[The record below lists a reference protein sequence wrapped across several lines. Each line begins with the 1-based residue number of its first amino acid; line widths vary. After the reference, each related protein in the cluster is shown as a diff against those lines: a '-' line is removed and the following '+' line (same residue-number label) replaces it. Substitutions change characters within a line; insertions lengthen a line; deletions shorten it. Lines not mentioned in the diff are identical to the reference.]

1 MIGVG
6 KMRHRLILTRK
17 KDKAQFIVTEIKLER
32 GEIVKVRAESV
43 EIIEGKYINELVFTF
58 PCAQAVKRFKRSF
71 KLSHLWEEA

>member
-32 GEIVKVRAESV
+32 GEIVKLCAESV
-43 EIIEGKYINELVFTF
+43 ELIEGKYINDLVFTF
-58 PCAQAVKRFKRSF
+58 PCAQAIKRFKSLF
-71 KLSHLWEEA
+71 KLSYLLEEE